1 MGQQNRL
8 RSLTSA
14 KTATIVGPIGRIRLK
29 RPDRHHDE
37 LLNKCSVPL
46 EKFSETNLDSGV
58 SRLSTTAPGIP
69 SRQHW
74 KPVIDHFAQIL
85 MAFRPMTT
93 MRNAATAV
101 VLLVIALLGVEFWL
115 QRKSMP
121 TMQGVTSRATAADQR
136 LLVPSAVCHHELQ
149 RMLKTVH
156 QASPASGNHDFRVN
170 SFGCRGEEPEVPAPE
185 GSYRILVLGDDSI
198 CGTGVD
204 EHETVSAHLQR
215 FLSKQTKVRLEVI
228 NCGIPGYC
236 PLLSWLKFEHDL
248 IKLKPD
254 LVILH
259 IDMTDIADDLCY
271 RSLLM
276 SENNHAVC
284 AHPTLRLKPQ
294 KKHAIAEFVKQS
306 ATASWLF
313 AMARDQGPKML
324 SMSSVSSNENPFDWI
339 TDDLP
344 DIRLQV
350 SHALEPITRLKAAV
364 EASGGR
370 FLVTTAP
377 VLWQV
382 VSADNAPQLSRRCRI
397 RGKTP
402 YRRRFPF
409 EVLQKLC
416 SHTLIRFC
424 DASPT
429 FETGKDAEKLFS
441 TESPVLSRIGTALYA
456 REIARYIITNPPADW

>member
-1 MGQQNRL
+1 
-8 RSLTSA
+8 
-14 KTATIVGPIGRIRLK
+14 
-29 RPDRHHDE
+29 
-37 LLNKCSVPL
+37 
-46 EKFSETNLDSGV
+46 
-58 SRLSTTAPGIP
+58 
-69 SRQHW
+69 
-74 KPVIDHFAQIL
+74 
-85 MAFRPMTT
+85 

-101 VLLVIALLGVEFWL
+101 VLLIVALLGVEFWL
-115 QRKSMP
+115 QGKSMP
-121 TMQGVTSRATAADQR
+121 GMQGVANQVSGADQR

-149 RMLKTVH
+149 RMLKTMH
-156 QASPASGNHDFRVN
+156 QASPASGKHAFRVN
-170 SFGCRGEEPEVPAPE
+170 SFGCRGDEPEVPAPE

-204 EHETVSAHLQR
+204 ENETVSAHLQR

-248 IKLKPD
+248 MKLKPD

-259 IDMTDIADDLCY
+259 VDMTDIADDLCY

-284 AHPTLRLKPQ
+284 SHPVLRLKPQ
-294 KKHAIAEFVKQS
+294 PENAMAHFVKQS

-313 AMARDQGPKML
+313 ARAREQGPKML
-324 SMSSVSSNENPFDWI
+324 LMSSASSNKNQFEWI

-350 SHALEPITRLKAAV
+350 SHALEPITRLKASV
-364 EASGGR
+364 EVSGGR

-382 VSADNAPQLSRRCRI
+382 VSAENAPQLSRRCGI
-397 RGKTP
+397 RGTTP
-402 YRRRFPF
+402 YQRRFPF
-409 EVLQKLC
+409 EVLQKFC
-416 SHTLIRFC
+416 SHTLIRLC

-429 FETGKDAEKLFS
+429 FEHGEDGEKLFS
-441 TESPVLSRIGTALYA
+441 TESPVLSRIGMALYA
-456 REIARYIITNPPADW
+456 REIARYIITNPPTDW

>member
-1 MGQQNRL
+1 
-8 RSLTSA
+8 
-14 KTATIVGPIGRIRLK
+14 
-29 RPDRHHDE
+29 
-37 LLNKCSVPL
+37 
-46 EKFSETNLDSGV
+46 
-58 SRLSTTAPGIP
+58 
-69 SRQHW
+69 
-74 KPVIDHFAQIL
+74 
-85 MAFRPMTT
+85 

-101 VLLVIALLGVEFWL
+101 VLLIVALLGVEFWL
-115 QRKSMP
+115 QGKSMP
-121 TMQGVTSRATAADQR
+121 GMQGVANQVSGADQR

-149 RMLKTVH
+149 RMLKTMH
-156 QASPASGNHDFRVN
+156 QASPASGKHAFRVN
-170 SFGCRGEEPEVPAPE
+170 SFGCRGDEPEVPAPE

-204 EHETVSAHLQR
+204 ENETVSAHLQR

-248 IKLKPD
+248 MKLKPD
-254 LVILH
+254 LVVLH
-259 IDMTDIADDLCY
+259 VDMTDIADDLCY

-284 AHPTLRLKPQ
+284 SHPVLRLKPQ
-294 KKHAIAEFVKQS
+294 PENAMAHFVKQS

-313 AMARDQGPKML
+313 ARAREQGPKML
-324 SMSSVSSNENPFDWI
+324 LMSSASSNKNQFEWI

-350 SHALEPITRLKAAV
+350 SHALEPITRLKASV
-364 EASGGR
+364 EVSGGR

-382 VSADNAPQLSRRCRI
+382 VSAENAPQLSRRCGI
-397 RGKTP
+397 RGTTP
-402 YRRRFPF
+402 YQRRFPF
-409 EVLQKLC
+409 EVLQKFC
-416 SHTLIRFC
+416 SHTLIRLC

-429 FETGKDAEKLFS
+429 FEHGEDGEKLFS
-441 TESPVLSRIGTALYA
+441 TESPVLSHIGMALYA
-456 REIARYIITNPPADW
+456 REIARYIITNPPTDW

>member
-1 MGQQNRL
+1 
-8 RSLTSA
+8 
-14 KTATIVGPIGRIRLK
+14 
-29 RPDRHHDE
+29 
-37 LLNKCSVPL
+37 
-46 EKFSETNLDSGV
+46 
-58 SRLSTTAPGIP
+58 
-69 SRQHW
+69 
-74 KPVIDHFAQIL
+74 
-85 MAFRPMTT
+85 

-101 VLLVIALLGVEFWL
+101 VLLIVALLGVEFWL
-115 QRKSMP
+115 QGKSMP
-121 TMQGVTSRATAADQR
+121 GMQGVANQVSGADQR

-149 RMLKTVH
+149 RMLKTMH
-156 QASPASGNHDFRVN
+156 QASPASGKHAFRVN
-170 SFGCRGEEPEVPAPE
+170 SFGCRGDEPEVPAPE

-204 EHETVSAHLQR
+204 ENETVSAHLQR

-248 IKLKPD
+248 VKLKPD
-254 LVILH
+254 LVVLH
-259 IDMTDIADDLCY
+259 VDMTDIADDLCY

-284 AHPTLRLKPQ
+284 SHPVLRLKPQ
-294 KKHAIAEFVKQS
+294 PENAMAHFVKQS

-313 AMARDQGPKML
+313 ARAREQGPKML
-324 SMSSVSSNENPFDWI
+324 LMSSASSNKNQFEWI

-350 SHALEPITRLKAAV
+350 SHALEPITRLKASV
-364 EASGGR
+364 EVSGGR

-382 VSADNAPQLSRRCRI
+382 VSAENAPQLSRRCGI
-397 RGKTP
+397 RGTTP
-402 YRRRFPF
+402 YQRRFPF
-409 EVLQKLC
+409 EVLQKFC
-416 SHTLIRFC
+416 SHTLIRLC

-429 FETGKDAEKLFS
+429 FEHGEDGEKLFS
-441 TESPVLSRIGTALYA
+441 TESPVLSRIGMALYA
-456 REIARYIITNPPADW
+456 REIARYIITNPPTDW